1 MTNEEAFRYHRA
13 HCSGCSEY
21 AYHMG
26 ASGRPK
32 TVLAAMPFPYRKQY
46 GFDTQAVKG
55 DAGFDSPP
63 PPSLTDDLTLLMRLR
78 KMYGPDFTP

>member
-13 HCSGCSEY
+13 HCAGCSEY

-32 TVLAAMPFPYRKQY
+32 TVLAAV
-46 GFDTQAVKG
+46 AG